1 MNVIQIYDIHHV
13 VDSVDSLKN
22 DSVYGIINSR

>member
-13 VDSVDSLKN
+13 VIVVMVLN